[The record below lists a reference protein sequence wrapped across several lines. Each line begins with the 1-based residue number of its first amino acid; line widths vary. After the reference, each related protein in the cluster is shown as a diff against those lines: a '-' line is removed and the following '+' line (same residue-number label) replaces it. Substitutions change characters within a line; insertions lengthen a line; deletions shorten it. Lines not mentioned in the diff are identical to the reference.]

1 MKSQLKEKA
10 AAFEPG
16 EKLEHELVACRA
28 RLTEADELVASYKK
42 AEALLQA
49 EQRLTEKI
57 ARGDVLQEILEE
69 ACKLVERA
77 LAPTKCGI
85 VNASGFSRK

>member
-16 EKLEHELVACRA
+16 EKLEPELVACRA

-42 AEALLQA
+42 AEA
-49 EQRLTEKI
+49 
-57 ARGDVLQEILEE
+57 
-69 ACKLVERA
+69 
-77 LAPTKCGI
+77 
-85 VNASGFSRK
+85 